1 MNAMTFD
8 DHTSYP
14 VSSTIPRDLANLMD
28 VYCDATFFPLLR
40 LADFQQEGWRF
51 EEDEIKGVVFNEMK
65 NYQSDQTRALFN
77 AASSAF
83 LKGTNYQFVSGGVP
97 ASIPRLRYEDLLEFH
112 RTHYHPS
119 NCLLYTY
126 GDIHPSHHMRFLDS
140 QLLQRFHKEQKS
152 KSIHV
157 STVPSAVLNATE
169 RSEFTAPP
177 NADSNSQGWHYLRIV
192 PTNLT
197 TESEDTLKLQ
207 LLSMLLFRGQSSPFY
222 KSMIESKKA
231 QLFNP
236 IQGYMAFSKNSFF
249 GIGGSEIP
257 LDVSEKEFE
266 EMIQKT
272 LEDVLHDGFEERRI
286 NGLLNELELSIRQKV
301 TRANCLLCLLCVE
314 FGLSLM
320 QGVATAWTH
329 NADPTFCLLLK
340 DQLQELREKGVN
352 NVMKEM
358 IRKYLL
364 PANNRGVK
372 TVIVKPDAHYFD
384 KIVIALEMNKA

>member
-28 VYCDATFFPLLR
+28 VYCNATFFPLLR

-51 EEDEIKGVVFNEMK
+51 EANEIRGVVFNEMK
-65 NYQSDQTRALFN
+65 NYQSDQARALIN

-83 LKGTNYQFVSGGVP
+83 LKGTNYQYVSGGVP
-97 ASIPRLRYEDLLEFH
+97 AAIPRLRYEDLLEFH

-119 NCLLYTY
+119 NCLLFTY
-126 GDIHPSHHMRFLDS
+126 GDIHPSHHMRFLDT
-140 QLLQRFHKEQKS
+140 QLLQRFQKELKS
-152 KSIHV
+152 KEIHV
-157 STVPSAVLNATE
+157 STVDSSVLNATE
-169 RSEFTAPP
+169 RREFTAPP
-177 NADSNSQGWHYLRIV
+177 NADQNAQGWHYLRIV

-236 IQGYMAFSKNSFF
+236 IQGYMTFSKNSFF

-257 LDVSEKEFE
+257 LDVTEKEFE

-272 LEDVLHDGFEERRI
+272 LEEVLRDGFEERRI

-301 TRANCLLCLLCVE
+301 TRSNRVLVVMCRIRSFADAGRSNSVDAQCRPHVL
-314 FGLSLM
+314 FA
-320 QGVATAWTH
+320 VARSVAGNTRAGSKQRH
-329 NADPTFCLLLK
+329 EGNDPEIFAAGEQSWSQDGGC
-340 DQLQELREKGVN
+340 EAR
-352 NVMKEM
+352 
-358 IRKYLL
+358 R
-364 PANNRGVK
+364 
-372 TVIVKPDAHYFD
+372 
-384 KIVIALEMNKA
+384 ALFR